1 MANVTIR
8 KAKPS
13 EAGILAAHNRAMA
26 METEGKHLDP
36 ATVVSGCRAVFE
48 DESKG
53 FYLVAESEGR
63 VVGQLMIT
71 TEWSDWRN
79 GDFWW
84 IQSVYVPP
92 ERRKQGIFRA
102 LFEHLV
108 DLARKSPGVCGLRLY
123 THETNTNA
131 HATYRLLG
139 MKQTPYL
146 AFEVEF

>member
-1 MANVTIR
+1 MTTVTIR

-13 EAGILAAHNRAMA
+13 EAGIIAAHNQAMA
-26 METEGKHLDP
+26 METEGKKLDP
-36 ATVVSGCRAVFE
+36 ATVDAGCRAVFE

-53 FYLVAESEGR
+53 FYLVAEKDGQ

-92 ERRKQGIFRA
+92 EHRQQGIFRS
-102 LFEHLV
+102 LYDRLV
-108 DLARKSPGVCGLRLY
+108 ELARQSPNVCGLRLY
-123 THETNTNA
+123 THEANTDA
-131 HATYRLLG
+131 HATYRSLG

-146 AFEVEF
+146 AFEIEF